1 MTTASHTVE
10 PRYIDGP
17 GCRLFVMVYRPQAN
31 DRGELVLFSPP
42 FAEEMNRSRPMVSH
56 CARRLAADGY
66 TVVVPDL
73 TGCGDSFG
81 SLEDATVDAW
91 IEDLAAVQ
99 ADALDAYSSV
109 TRTSVWGLRFG
120 ALLALVAASRGRV
133 QSDRFVWW
141 SPVLDGAGFAKQFL
155 RLKTAASMIGK
166 TDRRETVAGLVESLE
181 RGDSVEV
188 GGYAFS
194 ASMYR
199 SMLALSLPDL
209 ASGVRQPL
217 AWFELTA
224 SAAAPLPM
232 PVKNAQANYSGAG
245 EPSYAS
251 LVGPK
256 FWSTAEIAMVP
267 ELSAATG
274 DYLAGRR

>member
-17 GCRLFVMVYRPQAN
+17 GCRLFVMVYRPQAK
-31 DRGELVLFSPP
+31 DRDELVLFSPP

-56 CARRLAADGY
+56 CARRLADDGF

-81 SLEDATVDAW
+81 SLADTTVNDW
-91 IEDLAAVQ
+91 VDDLAAVQ
-99 ADALDAYSSV
+99 ASVLNAYRDFNRV
-109 TRTSVWGLRFG
+109 CIWGLRFG
-120 ALLALVAASRGRV
+120 ALLGLSAASSGRV
-133 QSDRFVWW
+133 QTDRFVWW

-166 TDRRETVAGLVESLE
+166 TDRRETVAGLVERLE
-181 RGDSVEV
+181 QGEAIEV

-194 ASMYR
+194 APMYR
-199 SMLALSLPDL
+199 SMITLSLPDL
-209 ASGVRQPL
+209 AADRSQPF

-224 SAAAPLPM
+224 TDEAPLPM
-232 PVKNAQANYSGAG
+232 PVKNAQANYPGTG
-245 EPSYAS
+245 EAVCSV
-251 LVGPK
+251 LTGPK
-256 FWSTAEIAMVP
+256 FWSTAEVAMIP

-274 DYLAGRR
+274 EYLAGQG